1 MFESFLF
8 NTLLGCLL
16 GSVAGLIPGAGITIT
31 LMIAY
36 PYLLGLD
43 LLPLLGFYIGIANL
57 AQFTGSITAIYF
69 GMPGEANSIPAVHE
83 GYALNKQGKAHQAI
97 VGTSLGSTL
106 AGVIAL
112 ILLCVIS
119 PWFLDFFN
127 LFYNIAFQMSLFTF
141 VVIVFMF
148 VGRNP
153 WWVNVLVMLAGYFI
167 GKVGYNIYT
176 AEYQYTFNIVDLKNG
191 IPFYPLLLGL
201 LVVPHIFAWEDKQ
214 ILSKQIIK
222 NLDAVKIWFKNI
234 KHSLLG
240 TLIGLMCGLV
250 PGMGTVL
257 ATNLA
262 HKLSKGKTKGASYP
276 ALVSAE
282 SANNSAV
289 LTTLLPLVV
298 IGVPITMSEA
308 LLVNIMERSLL
319 EVNWSILIES
329 GKPLWLLIS
338 VIMSLTIGL
347 IVSWPLSRTVQTLLI
362 KFGNYLPYLVIVILL
377 GTLVYVGNMNYALWF
392 YILVF
397 VIASI
402 IGIVCR
408 KLDMLPL
415 VFLFLI
421 SDRLD
426 FIGTAFYRLY
436 L

>member
-1 MFESFLF
+1 
-8 NTLLGCLL
+8 
-16 GSVAGLIPGAGITIT
+16 
-31 LMIAY
+31 
-36 PYLLGLD
+36 
-43 LLPLLGFYIGIANL
+43 
-57 AQFTGSITAIYF
+57 
-69 GMPGEANSIPAVHE
+69 
-83 GYALNKQGKAHQAI
+83 
-97 VGTSLGSTL
+97 
-106 AGVIAL
+106 
-112 ILLCVIS
+112 
-119 PWFLDFFN
+119 
-127 LFYNIAFQMSLFTF
+127 
-141 VVIVFMF
+141 
-148 VGRNP
+148 
-153 WWVNVLVMLAGYFI
+153 VMLAGYFI
-167 GKVGYNIYT
+167 GNVGYNTYT

-201 LVVPHIFAWEDKQ
+201 LVVPHIFVWEDKQ

-240 TLIGLMCGLV
+240 TLVGLICGLV

-262 HKLSKGKTKGASYP
+262 HKLSKGKTKEASYP

-319 EVNWSILIES
+319 EVNWSILVES

-397 VIASI
+397 VIASS
-402 IGIVCR
+402 IGTACR

>member
-1 MFESFLF
+1 
-8 NTLLGCLL
+8 
-16 GSVAGLIPGAGITIT
+16 
-31 LMIAY
+31 
-36 PYLLGLD
+36 
-43 LLPLLGFYIGIANL
+43 
-57 AQFTGSITAIYF
+57 
-69 GMPGEANSIPAVHE
+69 
-83 GYALNKQGKAHQAI
+83 
-97 VGTSLGSTL
+97 
-106 AGVIAL
+106 
-112 ILLCVIS
+112 
-119 PWFLDFFN
+119 
-127 LFYNIAFQMSLFTF
+127 
-141 VVIVFMF
+141 
-148 VGRNP
+148 
-153 WWVNVLVMLAGYFI
+153 
-167 GKVGYNIYT
+167 
-176 AEYQYTFNIVDLKNG
+176 
-191 IPFYPLLLGL
+191 
-201 LVVPHIFAWEDKQ
+201 
-214 ILSKQIIK
+214 
-222 NLDAVKIWFKNI
+222 
-234 KHSLLG
+234 
-240 TLIGLMCGLV
+240 MCGLV

-397 VIASI
+397 VVASS